1 MMTLS
6 KNILFAAISGVIV
19 ALVYFEFSEPRSQN
33 SSSSKSSSAEITPSK
48 QPKTTRR
55 THENWEDLT
64 AKSLRQGSGRNFAQ
78 QIQKIDPADL
88 SKISYIIL
96 SAHKEKPDD
105 TIAWLEELS
114 LELAA
119 LGAHDRAALLL
130 DLLSPF
136 EESSTITGKVFSDWI
151 ETDPAGTF
159 SFFKELAEEDEISNW
174 QLSVVAEL
182 FQGSHVDR
190 FDTYQN
196 WIEESDSDLNLK
208 GSLVEALVPHLLPEN
223 IDSIAKIIIDNLEH
237 EREFGFALS
246 QLVTVRSPE
255 DPAQNLEWLA
265 QLNLPKSQIGTQV
278 VAFGAV
284 IQHIARSDIDAAAE
298 ILSQDDFLPKYFPAP
313 LEDLVDEEGN
323 WSGEARWF
331 FDEILRLFIEEISET
346 DRELAQNSVESYF
359 DPLRREEYRE
369 LFNEQDEAIE

>member
-19 ALVYFEFSEPRSQN
+19 ALVYFKFSEPDSQN
-33 SSSSKSSSAEITPSK
+33 SSSSKSSSAEVTPSK
-48 QPKTTRR
+48 QPKTRR

-78 QIQKIDPADL
+78 QIQKVDSADL

-159 SFFKELAEEDEISNW
+159 SFFKELSEEDEISNW

>member
-19 ALVYFEFSEPRSQN
+19 ALVYFKFSEPDSQN

-159 SFFKELAEEDEISNW
+159 SFFKELSEEDEISNW

>member
-19 ALVYFEFSEPRSQN
+19 ALVYFKFSEPDSQN

-48 QPKTTRR
+48 QPQTTRR
-55 THENWEDLT
+55 THENWEGLT

-78 QIQKIDPADL
+78 QIQKVDSADL

-114 LELAA
+114 LELAV
-119 LGAHDRAALLL
+119 LDAHDRAALLL

-159 SFFKELAEEDEISNW
+159 SFFKELSEEDEISNW

-284 IQHIARSDIDAAAE
+284 IQHIARSDVDAAAE